1 MQKVPQKNLEAS
13 LPMAGESH
21 ENFEPSAYTEPQD
34 ENPFDF
40 SPNENRYSMAVP
52 TEDIHSG

>member
-13 LPMAGESH
+13 LPMVGESN
-21 ENFEPSAYTEPQD
+21 ESFNPSAYTEPQ

-52 TEDIHSG
+52 TEDIHSGK

>member
-1 MQKVPQKNLEAS
+1 
-13 LPMAGESH
+13 MAGESN
-21 ENFEPSAYTEPQD
+21 ESFEPSAYTEQPQD